1 MMRRFLVLALVI
13 FPLVARACDLCGCYT
28 PQLNSMPKEEMSPS
42 GFYAAVAE
50 QFTHFGTVQF
60 DADEVANPS
69 GQRLD
74 SSITQ
79 FVIGY
84 DINERL
90 ALQFNTPLIYR
101 DFRRPEGFAID
112 EGTESGLGDVS
123 LLAKA
128 VVWHFTSSALRE
140 FNVEGKNPI
149 AIEHEPDCRAS
160 LVALAG
166 IKFPTGDSSRLKE
179 EFHEVE
185 IPGAP
190 ESGIH
195 GHDLTLGTG
204 SYDGI
209 FGGQASLRY
218 QNWFFQGDVQF
229 TLRGEGL
236 HQYDFAND
244 ISWGAG
250 PGYYFIWRRDT
261 ILGLQFVA
269 SGEHKDVDRFQG
281 RPAEDTGITSLFLGP
296 RVIAAFGR
304 ISGEIA
310 VDLPVSIDNTALQV
324 VPDYRI
330 RGGIAIRF

>member
-1 MMRRFLVLALVI
+1 MMRRLLVLALVI

-101 DFRRPEGFAID
+101 EFRRPEGFAID

-179 EFHEVE
+179 ESHEVE
-185 IPGAP
+185 LPGAP
-190 ESGIH
+190 GRGIP
-195 GHDLTLGTG
+195 GYEVALGAG
-204 SYDGI
+204 SCDGLV
-209 FGGQASLRY
+209 GGQASLPY
-218 QNWFFQGDVQF
+218 SD
-229 TLRGEGL
+229 GL
-236 HQYDFAND
+236 AGANGRC
-244 ISWGAG
+244 SLGGHGA
-250 PGYYFIWRRDT
+250 
-261 ILGLQFVA
+261 
-269 SGEHKDVDRFQG
+269 
-281 RPAEDTGITSLFLGP
+281 
-296 RVIAAFGR
+296 
-304 ISGEIA
+304 
-310 VDLPVSIDNTALQV
+310 
-324 VPDYRI
+324 
-330 RGGIAIRF
+330 